1 MYWLAGIETVPI
13 EVGES
18 YSRNLVY
25 ITDRRWGHGLAH
37 EVLFHSLEV
46 SHRLC
51 GIICLAAFD
60 TCFSFDR
67 HEQTITAHFEFCFNG
82 GWFHLASSADY
93 ALHERFLLLKSGS
106 HRLGSGWYVV
116 IMINHSSSRTGA
128 HTIWIGRP
136 ATVRPRMRKL
146 GYGLSSGY
154 SSMISPES
162 RACRISSVW
171 RLPRDS
177 VSISLRAWSV
187 KRQLTRHCRISAYS
201 I

>member
-1 MYWLAGIETVPI
+1 MLLFGKMTLEYAWGMRRRISPCSVILPSISYGRTRLPNWGFKTNASKLAGMIPTWLRLCLGKSFNAI
-13 EVGES
+13 A
-18 YSRNLVY
+18 L
-25 ITDRRWGHGLAH
+25 GHGLAH

-93 ALHERFLLLKSGS
+93 ALHERFLLLKSGF

-116 IMINHSSSRTGA
+116 GTF
-128 HTIWIGRP
+128 
-136 ATVRPRMRKL
+136 L
-146 GYGLSSGY
+146 
-154 SSMISPES
+154 
-162 RACRISSVW
+162 
-171 RLPRDS
+171 
-177 VSISLRAWSV
+177 
-187 KRQLTRHCRISAYS
+187 
-201 I
+201 